1 METNKVIR
9 KHIMESFLFTDDESA
24 LQDDASLIAQG
35 LIDSIGIMELVEFVE
50 GSFGIKVDPKEI
62 VPDNLDS
69 VEKMVAFVE
78 RKRSM

>member
-1 METNKVIR
+1 METNKIIR

-24 LQDDASLIAQG
+24 LQDNASLIAQG

-50 GSFGIKVDPKEI
+50 GSFSIKVDPKEI

-78 RKRSM
+78 RKKAA